1 MMEGAVAC
9 TITKYDIIVR
19 KSFLQ
24 FAFGTDNLKMEQET
38 LNSASEF
45 DYEFDYLS
53 IYADF
58 FPISA
63 LMLL

>member
-1 MMEGAVAC
+1 MEGAVAC

-38 LNSASEF
+38 LNSTS
-45 DYEFDYLS
+45 EFDYLS
-53 IYADF
+53 IDADF
-58 FPISA
+58 F
-63 LMLL
+63 LFQL